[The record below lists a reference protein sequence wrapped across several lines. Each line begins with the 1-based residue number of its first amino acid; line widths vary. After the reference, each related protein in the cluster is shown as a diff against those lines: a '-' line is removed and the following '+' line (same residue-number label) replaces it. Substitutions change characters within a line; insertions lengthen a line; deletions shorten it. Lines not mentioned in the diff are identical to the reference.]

1 MTTPL
6 NPAGAKAGPPAEPAA
21 EQQPSARSAPDPAA
35 RPHAQADNQ
44 AQPAPAQPQPN
55 RPFQAQPAPAGAPVQ
70 RPPQPAAQPAQRPAQ
85 PQTQQG
91 SGQPN
96 QPRPQAATGQPPRAR
111 PQGTGTQQP
120 LAVRPQAQGQ
130 PIPVKPMGRA
140 VAQPAG
146 RQVPAVPPTPVQP
159 VRPAVGL
166 AQPRR
171 RHWLMLAS
179 FLLLVVLPTLLWAW
193 YLWARASDQYVST
206 VGFSV
211 RKEQAAPSIDLL
223 GGLSS
228 FTGASGTASDTDILY
243 EYIRSQDMVEK
254 IDSDLDL
261 RSRFSRDWPRD
272 FVFAF
277 NPEGHVEDLTEYWQR
292 QVKVL
297 YDSSTALITLNVSA
311 FSAEDAQAIAAA
323 VFKQSSDK
331 INQLSAIAQEDAT
344 RLAKLELDKTRDEL
358 TTTRQAMTAFRMKSQ
373 IVDPQ
378 ADLAGQMGVLSGL
391 QAQLAEAL
399 VAHDMLLEN
408 AQPTDHR
415 VTQSQQKIDA
425 LRRLI
430 DQERS
435 KFGAEGQGPA
445 GESYAQLMAE
455 YEKLAVDREFAEGA
469 YRTARIAYETAMAE
483 AQRQSRYLAAH
494 IEPKVA
500 QSSTEP
506 RRLWLLFMVSGMLLA
521 GWSILV
527 LIYYSIRDR
536 G

>member
-1 MTTPL
+1 MSTSS
-6 NPAGAKAGPPAEPAA
+6 NPAGV
-21 EQQPSARSAPDPAA
+21 QPGAPGQPGADQNATA
-35 RPHAQADNQ
+35 RPADN
-44 AQPAPAQPQPN
+44 AAPGAAPAN
-55 RPFQAQPAPAGAPVQ
+55 RPFQGSAGVGQQPVHATPAQA
-70 RPPQPAAQPAQRPAQ
+70 AAQPAAAAQAAPASAQ
-85 PQTQQG
+85 PVAQQA
-91 SGQPN
+91 S
-96 QPRPQAATGQPPRAR
+96 AQPP
-111 PQGTGTQQP
+111 
-120 LAVRPQAQGQ
+120 AVRPPQQAQ
-130 PIPVKPMGRA
+130 PIPVKPMAPA
-140 VAQPAG
+140 VAQPAAQAVA
-146 RQVPAVPPTPVQP
+146 RPVPQQPPAAPAIP
-159 VRPAVGL
+159 VRPTVST
-166 AQPRR
+166 AQPQR

-179 FLLLVVLPTLLWAW
+179 FLALVVLPTLLWAW

-211 RKEQAAPSIDLL
+211 RKESMAPSIDLL

-228 FTGASGTASDTDILY
+228 FTGSSGTASDTDILY
-243 EYIRSQDMVEK
+243 EYIRSQDMVEQ
-254 IDSDLDL
+254 IDAKLDL
-261 RSRFSRDWPRD
+261 RLRYSRDWPRD

-277 NPEGHVEDLTEYWQR
+277 NPAGHIEDLTEYWQR

-297 YDSSTALITLNVSA
+297 YDNSNALITLNVSA
-311 FSAEDAQAIAAA
+311 FSPEDAQAIAAA
-323 VFKQSSDK
+323 VFQQSSDK
-331 INQLSAIAQEDAT
+331 INQLSGVAQQDAT
-344 RLAKLELDKTRDEL
+344 RLATAELDKARGEL
-358 TTTRQAMTAFRMKSQ
+358 TRTRQAMTAFRMKTQ

-391 QAQLAEAL
+391 QGQLAEAL
-399 VAHDMLLEN
+399 VAHDILLEN

-430 DQERS
+430 DQERG
-435 KFGAEGQGPA
+435 KFGAQGQGPA

-469 YRTARIAYETAMAE
+469 YRTARIAYETAIAE

-494 IEPKVA
+494 IEPKIA

-521 GWSILV
+521 GWSVLV